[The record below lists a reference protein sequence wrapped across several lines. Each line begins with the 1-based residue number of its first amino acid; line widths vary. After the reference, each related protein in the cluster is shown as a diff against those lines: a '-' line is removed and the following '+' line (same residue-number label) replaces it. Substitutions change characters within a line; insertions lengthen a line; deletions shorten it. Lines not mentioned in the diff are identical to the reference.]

1 MQYRFLLYSSFE
13 AFYSKDETIFFSVGE
28 QFLAKVGV
36 EYCVI
41 IKSIFVLKSGG
52 GVLYDNNLNKNLTF
66 VSYFPFCQ
74 IFRRDSFRDINIIDT
89 SIHPSRDTQF
99 MKGQNNFKEEAEHDG
114 DSRAGVRINF
124 RT

>member
-1 MQYRFLLYSSFE
+1 M
-13 AFYSKDETIFFSVGE
+13 
-28 QFLAKVGV
+28 
-36 EYCVI
+36 EYYII
-41 IKSIFVLKSGG
+41 IKSIFVIKSGG

-99 MKGQNNFKEEAEHDG
+99 VKGQNNFKEEAENDG
-114 DSRAGVRINF
+114 DSRAVVRINF